1 MGFEEDDISAA
12 ELAAIFRNTEDS
24 DKDDTGHVVQLFDVD
39 CTDASFEV
47 VSNVK
52 TFRRAQQQEI

>member
-24 DKDDTGHVVQLFDVD
+24 DKDDTGHVV
-39 CTDASFEV
+39 
-47 VSNVK
+47 
-52 TFRRAQQQEI
+52 